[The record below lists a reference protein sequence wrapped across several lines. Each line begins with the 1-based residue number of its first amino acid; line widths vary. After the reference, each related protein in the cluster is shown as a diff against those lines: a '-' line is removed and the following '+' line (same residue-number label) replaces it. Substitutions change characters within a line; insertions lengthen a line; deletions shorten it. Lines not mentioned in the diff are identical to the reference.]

1 MNVFF
6 DLPNKSRGMG
16 RVVDNLDK
24 YIPAS
29 LTRVSDPDEADLTV
43 IHVNGR
49 HDHRTI
55 QARKITESGRKYA
68 VIQYVLQSCRN
79 PNPLD
84 WLELWGGAVCMWS
97 YYDLREYCPGMYLA
111 PLAAAPDVF
120 HTESVNKEY
129 LVGTLGRDYKKEC
142 VGETRLAA
150 FKLGRTV
157 HIGPEFIKD
166 PNNDT
171 FQNLTDD
178 QVRNVY
184 NQCQWFSVLRRED
197 GFEMPGLEAALCG
210 VRPIMFDTPNY
221 RQWYDG
227 IAEFI
232 PEDNPSKVVGSL
244 KNLLAHEPRPVTDAE
259 IAEIKTRFDWKQIAE
274 EFWNRCQ
281 N

>member
-1 MNVFF
+1 MNVYF
-6 DLPNKSRGMG
+6 DLPNESRGMG
-16 RVVDNLDK
+16 RVRDYLNK
-24 YIPAS
+24 YLPAS
-29 LTRVSDPDEADLTV
+29 MTRVGNPDEADLVV

-49 HDHRTI
+49 HDHRVR
-55 QARKITESGRKYA
+55 QAEKITKSGRRYA

-79 PNPLD
+79 PDPRD
-84 WLELWGGAVCMWS
+84 WMWFWTQAKVTWS
-97 YYDLREYCPGMYLA
+97 YYDLRPYTWNCYHA
-111 PLAAAPDVF
+111 PLAADPDVF
-120 HTESVNKEY
+120 YKVNANKEY
-129 LVGTLGRDYKKEC
+129 LVGTLGKDYPKEC

-171 FQNLTDD
+171 FADLTDD
-178 QVRNVY
+178 QVRSIY
-184 NQCQWFSVLRRED
+184 NQCKWFSVLRRED

-232 PEDNPSKVVGSL
+232 PEEEPGKVVSSL
-244 KNLLAHEPRPVTDAE
+244 KRLFAKEPRPVTDDE
-259 IAEIKTRFDWKQIAE
+259 ITEIKRRFDWAKIIGK
-274 EFWNRCQ
+274 FWERCL
-281 N
+281 